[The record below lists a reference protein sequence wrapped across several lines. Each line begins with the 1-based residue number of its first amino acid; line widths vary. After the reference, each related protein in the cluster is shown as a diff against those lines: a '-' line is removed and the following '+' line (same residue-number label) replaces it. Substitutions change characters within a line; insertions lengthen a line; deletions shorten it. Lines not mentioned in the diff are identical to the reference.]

1 MAVFSQHNVQCNPWA
16 VGHIHTKKVLL
27 GVLYCHIWWNSAVG
41 KLLKNHLFL
50 RTKQLAAC
58 TILPPMGRSRREFP
72 EVCRTLTCVGYVCR
86 IWLGSLEVCRS
97 YYRKIVFFDLEVITT
112 VMMMVMTMILQFLYM
127 FVQTCILYVYWLL
140 RVTSVRH
147 FKRSCSDMLA
157 FSDVW
162 SPWLCT
168 LLCSKKTWPRFWW

>member
-1 MAVFSQHNVQCNPWA
+1 VAVFSQHNVQCNPWA

-50 RTKQLAAC
+50 RTKQPAAC
-58 TILPPMGRSRREFP
+58 TIFP
-72 EVCRTLTCVGYVCR
+72 HWGDRAENFLNFVAPWPVYVCR

-97 YYRKIVFFDLEVITT
+97 YYRKIVFFFDLEVITT